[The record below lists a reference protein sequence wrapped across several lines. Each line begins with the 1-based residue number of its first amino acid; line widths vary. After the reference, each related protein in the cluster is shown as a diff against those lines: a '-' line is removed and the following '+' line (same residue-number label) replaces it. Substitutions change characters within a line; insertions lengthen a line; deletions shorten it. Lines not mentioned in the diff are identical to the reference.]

1 MPVFELIP
9 VLIMII
15 RNITLLV
22 ALFVCNSILIASPKI
37 GIRSWQLHSLDMDY
51 CKKVMD
57 KAPDYDINTIV
68 FSHEMIWNTM
78 QLYGTSRRK
87 TEKGGV
93 GKKLQEL
100 TEYAQSKNL
109 KVWIWT
115 HELADVPDEYIKNG
129 IVQMDTPG
137 FWHWLEDRYIKMFID
152 FPQFDGL
159 MMTFHETEFKI
170 FDNTE
175 VASKLS
181 MPDRFSKLIG
191 SIYKGCKKYKKDFI
205 VRTFVYEP
213 EELEWLKQGLDKVS
227 DEIIVQSKCIPH
239 DWQPFYPHNP
249 LIGAFKNKRQIIEF
263 DGSSEYTGRNHIPYT
278 SPEYFSFR
286 WKYAM
291 KSPEVVGYNVRLNH
305 ANFDALFTPN
315 EINIYTL
322 SKITQNPEITPEA
335 IWSDWA
341 KERYGVDSSRE
352 IIDLLQPSFDIVNKL
367 LFPQGVWF
375 TRHSWLPSFEYA
387 NSHISYINK
396 WYNGDYLDI
405 TEKLMNPDMETFSI
419 VLGEK
424 DEAVQLIQ
432 KSLWKLLSLQGK
444 IDKKD
449 YDDLQERYTLLLQ
462 TGLIWKSHITAFM
475 GLKLLKSHPELKPV
489 VQEAINNIKVLA
501 SKIPDNQIG
510 KPVADSDEILKI
522 SKGFEELLNKK

>member
-1 MPVFELIP
+1 M
-9 VLIMII
+9 
-15 RNITLLV
+15 
-22 ALFVCNSILIASPKI
+22 
-37 GIRSWQLHSLDMDY
+37 
-51 CKKVMD
+51 
-57 KAPDYDINTIV
+57 
-68 FSHEMIWNTM
+68 
-78 QLYGTSRRK
+78 
-87 TEKGGV
+87 
-93 GKKLQEL
+93 
-100 TEYAQSKNL
+100 
-109 KVWIWT
+109 
-115 HELADVPDEYIKNG
+115 
-129 IVQMDTPG
+129 
-137 FWHWLEDRYIKMFID
+137 
-152 FPQFDGL
+152 
-159 MMTFHETEFKI
+159 
-170 FDNTE
+170 
-175 VASKLS
+175 
-181 MPDRFSKLIG
+181 
-191 SIYKGCKKYKKDFI
+191 
-205 VRTFVYEP
+205 
-213 EELEWLKQGLDKVS
+213 
-227 DEIIVQSKCIPH
+227 
-239 DWQPFYPHNP
+239 
-249 LIGAFKNKRQIIEF
+249 
-263 DGSSEYTGRNHIPYT
+263 
-278 SPEYFSFR
+278 
-286 WKYAM
+286 
-291 KSPEVVGYNVRLNH
+291 NH

-322 SKITQNPEITPEA
+322 ARITQNPEITPDA

-341 KERYGVDSSRE
+341 KKRYGEDSSRE

-449 YDDLQERYTLLLQ
+449 YDDLQERYTLLQQ

-501 SKIPDNQIG
+501 SKIPDDQIG